1 MILLDNKSTT
11 KMAGTSTDR
20 RITGLIKQFNE
31 FLDCQTINKYF
42 QLPSN
47 SPIYKLTRD
56 DILLCV
62 FTSTYTKTYNI
73 SGIKLPDDILKLIN
87 TYVDQHVLII
97 FDIIYDTNYPFKAPK
112 WKIQK
117 MNASTKISKQ
127 VDQIAYDHNRA
138 YKIDWSPS
146 ISIEKD
152 TLYMIERLSQID
164 YI

>member
-1 MILLDNKSTT
+1 MILLDNKSTI

-31 FLDCQTINKYF
+31 FMDGQTINEYF
-42 QLPSN
+42 QLPPT
-47 SPIYKLTRD
+47 SPIYTLTRD

-73 SGIKLPDDILKLIN
+73 SQINLPEDILKLIN

-97 FDIIYDTNYPFKAPK
+97 FDVIYDTKYPFYPPK
-112 WKIQK
+112 WNIRK
-117 MNASTKISKQ
+117 MNAPTKISKQ
-127 VDQIAYDHNRA
+127 VDQIAYNHNRQYA
-138 YKIDWSPS
+138 IDWSPS